1 LNFAQGTSTAT
12 TTTATMPRSRALAAA
27 VGALALG
34 SAAALSNSPGAP
46 GPHATKSFTTGD
58 NLVWMPSD
66 LADGERAPGIVFDHG
81 LCGAVPVYE
90 PLLEHLASYGMVVIA
105 NRDQVRPRVPP
116 APSPPRAVMR
126 R

>member
-1 LNFAQGTSTAT
+1 MQGTSTITAT
-12 TTTATMPRSRALAAA
+12 TSATMPRSRALAAA

-46 GPHATKSFTTGD
+46 GPHSTKSFTTGD

-81 LCGAVPVYE
+81 LCGAVPVYN

>member
-1 LNFAQGTSTAT
+1 
-12 TTTATMPRSRALAAA
+12 MPRSRALAAA
-27 VGALALG
+27 VGAALALG

-81 LCGAVPVYE
+81 WCGAVPIYN

-105 NRDQVRPRVPP
+105 SREQVRPGSRP
-116 APSPPRAVMR
+116 PPRPLVP
-126 R
+126 

>member
-1 LNFAQGTSTAT
+1 
-12 TTTATMPRSRALAAA
+12 MRR
-27 VGALALG
+27 ALG

-46 GPHATKSFTTGD
+46 GPHSTKSFTTGD

-81 LCGAVPVYE
+81 LCGAVPVYN

-105 NRDQVRPRVPP
+105 NRAQENCVTIN
-116 APSPPRAVMR
+116 MR
-126 R
+126 NCLLYTSDAADE